1 MKTKNANRNPLRAR
15 PPKTTHDPKTTQD
28 QDASESVAVV
38 ARYARTTPVLQFVMD
53 MGEALKA
60 SQKVST

>member
-15 PPKTTHDPKTTQD
+15 PPKTTQDP
-28 QDASESVAVV
+28 DASETVIEVGT
-38 ARYARTTPVLQFVMD
+38 YARSTPVLQFVMD

-60 SQKVST
+60 SPSSGKGSA